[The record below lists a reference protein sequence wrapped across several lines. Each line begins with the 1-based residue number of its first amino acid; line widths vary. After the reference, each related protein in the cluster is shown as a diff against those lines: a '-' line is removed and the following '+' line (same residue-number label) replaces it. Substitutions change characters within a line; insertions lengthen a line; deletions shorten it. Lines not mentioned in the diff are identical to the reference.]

1 MQVAILSRVEITSKK
16 DGQKYFLYKGIDSK
30 GDTIQVFLNADQEV
44 EIGVP
49 QSARATSAQLAEIM
63 KTLPVVDIQF
73 NQQGRLDTIHI

>member
-1 MQVAILSRVEITSKK
+1 MQIAIISRREITSKK
-16 DGQKYFLYKGIDSK
+16 DGQKYFLYKGFDAK

-49 QSARATSAQLAEIM
+49 QSARATKEQLVEVM
-63 KTLPVVDIQF
+63 KVLPVVDIQF